1 MFSGVMDANGGH
13 PDMGKELRARFSDSG
28 FVNVVATGALEAWGA
43 PCEPATPRTIRVD
56 VRWNHR
62 CPGDLHGIVTK
73 DECDAFQEATKVWK
87 EDPGAFAAFAWG
99 ECLGLKP

>member
-1 MFSGVMDANGGH
+1 VWTLDGTI
-13 PDMGKELRARFSDSG
+13 
-28 FVNVVATGALEAWGA
+28 VAQA
-43 PCEPATPRTIRVD
+43 IS
-56 VRWNHR
+56 
-62 CPGDLHGIVTK
+62 HGIVTK